1 MVVLQKWRIS
11 QQILPRALIDEN
23 RGGKFRRV
31 SIRGVG
37 AVSEDI

>member
-23 RGGKFRRV
+23 RGEEISQG
-31 SIRGVG
+31 I
-37 AVSEDI
+37 I